1 MNSLQVVFS
10 DNDDSFL
17 NLLIQDPPPPPPPAS
32 LVVFLLVHVFACL
45 ELVNMIMGVHL
56 FLWYFSAYSALII

>member
-17 NLLIQDPPPPPPPAS
+17 NLLIQDPPSPPSPIL

-45 ELVNMIMGVHL
+45 ELVNMIP
-56 FLWYFSAYSALII
+56 LWVFTYFSGTFRRIRL